1 MHKERGQSMIVGLI
15 FTPIIVM
22 FLLYLYNVSQQNLN
36 KTRLQNTADAA
47 AISGSQF
54 LVRELNFKAYT
65 NRAMIANHV
74 AIAQYVGLSS
84 WSHFLEET
92 TSNIADI
99 TAAIPY
105 VGQVTNGIDQ
115 GVSAYNSIAQPSLNF
130 AVGFTDIVNFALS
143 SSQEVMSYGLN
154 IAMLDSLKKVV
165 NANDKDAE
173 VDVLASLTLIP
184 TLLNDWQNYQGQFDR
199 QDNTGRYND
208 YFDTI
213 KKSRDP
219 FSINRSHNWGGMWKY
234 KIPWVHKLS
243 TKQAGGTELINNGR
257 NNKETWSAMDTL
269 GLHFHLWKCKWTGR
283 CRWRGGEIPTGWG
296 ASHAGYDKSTRSY
309 SSRSYWGRSRSIN
322 KNSSR
327 YAYENEEDIND
338 AYGGIYSFYS
348 IKETNKSNDA
358 PPLTILV
365 SKDFNKIRTSSKLK
379 IGTEDQ
385 DSTREVDINIEEN
398 LAIARNQ
405 QTSISKARIYYYRDP
420 GLWNISGNKFEYSNL
435 YNPYWQNSL
444 SDLSNNERSF
454 YLSAGL
460 GIGQL

>member
-1 MHKERGQSMIVGLI
+1 MHKERGQALIFGLI
-15 FTPIIVM
+15 LLPIILM
-22 FLLYLYNVSQQNLN
+22 FLLYLYNISQQNLN

-105 VGQVTNGIDQ
+105 VGQVTNGVDQ
-115 GVSAYNSIAQPSLNF
+115 GVSAYNSIAQPALNV

-143 SSQEVMSYGLN
+143 SSQEIMSYGLT
-154 IAMLDSLKKVV
+154 IAMLDSLRTVV
-165 NANDKDAE
+165 DINDSDARI
-173 VDVLASLTLIP
+173 DVLAAPDLIP
-184 TLLNDWQNYQGQFDR
+184 TLINDWQDFQGKFDR
-199 QDNTGRYND
+199 KDRTGRYND
-208 YFDTI
+208 YFNAITN
-213 KKSRDP
+213 SRDP
-219 FSINRSHNWGGMWKY
+219 FSVNRSHNWGGIWKFR
-234 KIPWVHKLS
+234 IPLVHKLA
-243 TKQAGGTELINNGR
+243 TKQAGGTELINNGH

-269 GLHFHLWKCKWTGR
+269 GLHFHLWKCSLFSGCK
-283 CRWRGGEIPTGWG
+283 WRGGEIPTGWG

-309 SSRSYWGRSRSIN
+309 SNSYYWGRSKSIN
-322 KNSSR
+322 RNSSR
-327 YAYENEEDIND
+327 YAYQNEEDIND
-338 AYGGIYSFYS
+338 AYGGIYSFYAV
-348 IKETNKSNDA
+348 KETKKTNDA

-365 SKDFNKIRTSSKLK
+365 SKDFSKIRTSSKLK
-379 IGTEDQ
+379 IGTEDE
-385 DSTREVDINIEEN
+385 DSTREVDINIEEG
-398 LAIARNQ
+398 LEVARNQ
-405 QTSISKARIYYYRDP
+405 QTSIAKARVYYYRDP
-420 GLWNISGNKFEYSNL
+420 GLWNLPGNKFEYSNL

-444 SDLSNNERSF
+444 SDLTNDERSL

-460 GIGQL
+460 GL